1 MGEKGRSTMKEIIKN
16 TFKKHSWFIVGLPV
30 CFTII
35 DLIMKKGFSISDFL
49 IRIIVI
55 IVLTTVDSSLCSI
68 TYWRL
73 PLLE

>member
-55 IVLTTVDSSLCSI
+55 IVLYFI
-68 TYWRL
+68 TEAMEYSNKKK
-73 PLLE
+73 